1 MESRRILGTYTEGAR
16 GEREN
21 LVKVTKISILE
32 RTLQRWQ
39 RRKTKF
45 IILTKLTRGEAVDDF
60 TFRTND
66 EEESSQRRET
76 RNKRSCKNKR
86 GN

>member
-1 MESRRILGTYTEGAR
+1 MESRHILGAYTEGAR

-45 IILTKLTRGEAVDDF
+45 IILTKLTRGEAVEDF

-66 EEESSQRRET
+66 EEE
-76 RNKRSCKNKR
+76 
-86 GN
+86 